1 MSRMKPWAWAG
12 RYDDNAREV
21 IRALSMGKSYR
32 KFKGQH
38 CQLAEQHKPTAPH
51 NTFHNNRLGGG
62 QLHHDV
68 IAIWREGNLS
78 CQYWVLLE
86 CDWPPLLYLL
96 FFFTPSV
103 IVTMNVCYVHHVVF
117 RSPQSFIQRHLRI
130 SLTRHDSSDVE
141 KRKDEII
148 KNKTRERERDEKESD
163 SLSRKVTLLGWVVG
177 YEGSGGVTRFTTQS
191 RSPGSEGSQFLLS

>member
-12 RYDDNAREV
+12 KYDDNAREV

-51 NTFHNNRLGGG
+51 NTFHNNRHGGG
-62 QLHHDV
+62 ALHHDV

-86 CDWPPLLYLL
+86 CDWPPLLSLL

-103 IVTMNVCYVHHVVF
+103 IVTMNVCYV
-117 RSPQSFIQRHLRI
+117 RA
-130 SLTRHDSSDVE
+130 SLTITSSSAHRIVHSNAFTNII
-141 KRKDEII
+141 DECCI
-148 KNKTRERERDEKESD
+148 KVMRDTFTWMCNGPRFERCREKEEWNN
-163 SLSRKVTLLGWVVG
+163 K
-177 YEGSGGVTRFTTQS
+177 E
-191 RSPGSEGSQFLLS
+191 E

>member
-1 MSRMKPWAWAG
+1 VFSDHHRKRLIQRCLLTSLCHSRLQWLHYKTKKILKMSRMKPWAWAG

-62 QLHHDV
+62 ALHHDV

-86 CDWPPLLYLL
+86 CDWPPLLSLL

-130 SLTRHDSSDVE
+130 SLTNVA
-141 KRKDEII
+141 
-148 KNKTRERERDEKESD
+148 
-163 SLSRKVTLLGWVVG
+163 
-177 YEGSGGVTRFTTQS
+177 
-191 RSPGSEGSQFLLS
+191 